1 MDSEQAYL
9 EKMFP
14 NGKELPVNRLIP
26 CLLLQGRRTE
36 VVFLYKA
43 ASEDADLLATE
54 HDKRL
59 EQSDISVSAAGAE
72 QGGHADLRIG
82 MELVYPE
89 RTVRFHG
96 TISDPEGKKQA
107 AVAKALLLVNR
118 VALFVA
124 THEFRFVSF
133 KAYNW
138 NPASQP
144 TLENI
149 LRATSHDDEQPEAPS
164 AIH

>member
-1 MDSEQAYL
+1 MTGMEQAYL

-14 NGKELPVNRLIP
+14 NGRELPVDRLIP
-26 CLLLQGRRTE
+26 CLLMQGGRTE
-36 VVFLYKA
+36 VIFLIKA
-43 ASEDADLLATE
+43 GPADAELLRTERDASVSS
-54 HDKRL
+54 
-59 EQSDISVSAAGAE
+59 SDISI
-72 QGGHADLRIG
+72 HALPQTGEAPPDLRIA

-107 AVAKALLLVNR
+107 AVAQALLLVNR

-124 THEFRFVSF
+124 SHSFEFVSF
-133 KAYNW
+133 KAFDW

-144 TLENI
+144 DLEDI
-149 LRATSHDDEQPEAPS
+149 LRNAAKEQE
-164 AIH
+164 